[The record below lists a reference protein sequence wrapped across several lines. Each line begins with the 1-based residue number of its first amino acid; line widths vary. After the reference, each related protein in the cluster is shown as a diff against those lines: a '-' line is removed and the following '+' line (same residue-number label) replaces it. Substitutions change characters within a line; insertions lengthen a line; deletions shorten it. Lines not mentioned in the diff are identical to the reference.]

1 MNDIRP
7 RSKRVEYDTL
17 LAEVDYKER
26 SLVLTNK
33 ATAETITIPADA
45 YGELHAIM
53 SDIGRPIAQQ
63 TTTNSSY
70 RKI

>member
-1 MNDIRP
+1 MSDIKP

-26 SLVLTNK
+26 CLVLTNK
-33 ATAETITIPADA
+33 TTAETITIPTDA

-53 SDIGRPIAQQ
+53 SDIGRPVAQQ
-63 TTTNSSY
+63 TSANSSY
-70 RKI
+70 RK